1 MGWFMKYYLVPD
13 WALHSAPNSA
23 PYSKIWKVTV
33 LVSSLRTTDHAINFT
48 QDTLHPFF
56 IKKKCAFHCRTFE
69 MSTFYNVYTSFL
81 TVWGVQ
87 NLKSKSVPTY

>member
-33 LVSSLRTTDHAINFT
+33 LVSSLRTTDHAINLT

-56 IKKKCAFHCRTFE
+56 IKKKNALSIAEPLKCQLFTTFILV
-69 MSTFYNVYTSFL
+69 F
-81 TVWGVQ
+81 
-87 NLKSKSVPTY
+87 